1 MNKFYQSYYIIKLYI
16 IKINLKMIPPET
28 PTTKDEMEGI
38 KFSNTKTYKL
48 EDKNE
53 IFQLKISINETIIF
67 FEIEKLNIIPKN
79 DFNIHLS
86 LEELGKINKF
96 FNQFDTTAEVFVSFD
111 TLLESKKISVFE
123 EEKKIKLKIQNPAN
137 KNEFYL
143 DIPLKEKDIKSEIK
157 SIYEYINSLN
167 NKIIDLEKKVD
178 DLCTFKEE
186 YLKRKKEKKK
196 NMGKEIET
204 KKEEEKEVE
213 ITLDI
218 FKDSSII
225 QTKDDIKLI
234 LSWLNK
240 KSIKTNLLFN
250 SKTDGNLLSDLYR
263 KVENKFPILI
273 FIKSKKGFRF
283 GGYSPFPLLCDE
295 KWYKENDS
303 FIFSFDTKN
312 KYNANALSST
322 HILGNAD
329 LFQFGNDIRIYNYFT
344 RTNDNYV
351 GKCDYDS
358 PKNYE
363 INGGVR
369 NYTVLNLEIYEII

>member
-1 MNKFYQSYYIIKLYI
+1 MNKFYQFYYIIKLYI

-250 SKTDGNLLSDLYR
+250 SKTDGNLLSDLYK

>member
-250 SKTDGNLLSDLYR
+250 SKTDGNLLSDLYK

>member
-143 DIPLKEKDIKSEIK
+143 DIPLKEKDTKSEIK

-250 SKTDGNLLSDLYR
+250 SKTDGNLLSDLYK

>member
-123 EEKKIKLKIQNPAN
+123 EEKKIKLKIHNPAN

-143 DIPLKEKDIKSEIK
+143 DIPLKEKDTKSEIK

-250 SKTDGNLLSDLYR
+250 SKTDGNLLSDLYK

>member
-1 MNKFYQSYYIIKLYI
+1 M
-16 IKINLKMIPPET
+16 
-28 PTTKDEMEGI
+28 
-38 KFSNTKTYKL
+38 
-48 EDKNE
+48 
-53 IFQLKISINETIIF
+53 
-67 FEIEKLNIIPKN
+67 
-79 DFNIHLS
+79 
-86 LEELGKINKF
+86 
-96 FNQFDTTAEVFVSFD
+96 
-111 TLLESKKISVFE
+111 
-123 EEKKIKLKIQNPAN
+123 
-137 KNEFYL
+137 
-143 DIPLKEKDIKSEIK
+143 DIPLKEKDTKSEIK

-186 YLKRKKEKKK
+186 YMKKKKEKKK
-196 NMGKEIET
+196 NMEKEIET
-204 KKEEEKEVE
+204 KKEEEKEEE

-250 SKTDGNLLSDLYR
+250 SKTDGNLLSDLYK

-344 RTNDNYV
+344 RTNENYV

>member
-16 IKINLKMIPPET
+16 IKINLKMIPHET

-111 TLLESKKISVFE
+111 TLLESKKIWVFE
-123 EEKKIKLKIQNPAN
+123 EEKKIKLKIHNPAN

-143 DIPLKEKDIKSEIK
+143 DIPLKEKDTKSEIK

-196 NMGKEIET
+196 NMEKEIET

-250 SKTDGNLLSDLYR
+250 SKTDGNLLSDLYK

>member
-143 DIPLKEKDIKSEIK
+143 DIPLKEKDTKSEIK

>member
-1 MNKFYQSYYIIKLYI
+1 
-16 IKINLKMIPPET
+16 MIPPET

-111 TLLESKKISVFE
+111 TLLESKKISVCE
-123 EEKKIKLKIQNPAN
+123 EEKKIKLKIHNPAN

-178 DLCTFKEE
+178 DLCIFKEE

-196 NMGKEIET
+196 NMEKEIET
-204 KKEEEKEVE
+204 KKEEEKEEE

-225 QTKDDIKLI
+225 QTKEDIKLI

-250 SKTDGNLLSDLYR
+250 SKTDGNLLSDLYK